1 MAEDG
6 GALQT
11 RIQSLMT
18 SGDLPCEDCVVT
30 WYGQGRDRHCAACDR
45 RILATDTEIECDVP
59 GTAPSFFISRA
70 TTRGSRFSRPRSDW
84 APPRLW
90 RGRPTRSVG
99 RVKRG
104 RPAGSLAEN
113 R

>member
-1 MAEDG
+1 MAEHR

-30 WYGQGRDRHCAACDR
+30 WYGQGRERHCAACDR

-59 GTAPSFFISRA
+59 GTGTGTDTIFFHLA
-70 TTRGSRFSRPRSDW
+70 CYDAW
-84 APPRLW
+84 Q
-90 RGRPTRSVG
+90 SVIAA
-99 RVKRG
+99 K
-104 RPAGSLAEN
+104 E
-113 R
+113 

>member
-1 MAEDG
+1 MAEDR

-45 RILATDTEIECDVP
+45 RILANDTEIECDVP
-59 GTAPSFFISRA
+59 ETGTIFFHLA
-70 TTRGSRFSRPRSDW
+70 CYDAW
-84 APPRLW
+84 Q
-90 RGRPTRSVG
+90 SVIAA
-99 RVKRG
+99 K
-104 RPAGSLAEN
+104 E
-113 R
+113 